1 MKRWVVVFALLSL
14 LATAFIWGNSLRTV
28 EQADE
33 MNKSVSQVVRPS
45 VDPGKK
51 VEENTFRKLL
61 SKAAHIVEFAA
72 LGFCVAGLAISLG
85 KCKDRNYV
93 ALPLFLVLSVA
104 VLDEFIQTF
113 SGRGSAV
120 TDILID
126 FTGAMLGFG
135 LAALGLLLLRLANRL
150 IKAKTS

>member
-33 MNKSVSQVVRPS
+33 MKQSVSVVVRPS

-51 VEENTFRKLL
+51 VEDSTFQKLL

-72 LGFCVAGLAISLG
+72 L
-85 KCKDRNYV
+85 
-93 ALPLFLVLSVA
+93 
-104 VLDEFIQTF
+104 
-113 SGRGSAV
+113 
-120 TDILID
+120 
-126 FTGAMLGFG
+126 
-135 LAALGLLLLRLANRL
+135 
-150 IKAKTS
+150 

>member
-1 MKRWVVVFALLSL
+1 MKRWVVLFAVLSV

-28 EQADE
+28 EQADS
-33 MNKSVSQVVRPS
+33 MNKTVSNVVRPS

-51 VEENTFRKLL
+51 VEDDTFRMLV

-72 LGFCVAGLAISLG
+72 LGLCVAGLAISLG
-85 KCKDRNYV
+85 KWKERSYV

-104 VLDEFIQTF
+104 VVDEYIQTF
-113 SGRGSAV
+113 SGRTSAV